1 MLARRLARIFL
12 IIALVSVQTVYAG
25 HSAIHDDSG
34 RTDCP
39 FCLHASNS
47 AAALPGEE
55 LNTLFVC
62 PATLPLLAPVEPAPT
77 ARLYGARHARAPPV
91 SCA

>member
-12 IIALVSVQTVYAG
+12 VIALVSVQTVYAG
-25 HSAIHDDSG
+25 HSATHNDSG
-34 RTDCP
+34 RTDCQ

-55 LNTLFVC
+55 LNTVFVR
-62 PATLPLLAPVEPAPT
+62 PARQLVHTRVEPAPT
-77 ARLYGARHARAPPV
+77 ARIPNTHHARAPPV
-91 SCA
+91 PFS